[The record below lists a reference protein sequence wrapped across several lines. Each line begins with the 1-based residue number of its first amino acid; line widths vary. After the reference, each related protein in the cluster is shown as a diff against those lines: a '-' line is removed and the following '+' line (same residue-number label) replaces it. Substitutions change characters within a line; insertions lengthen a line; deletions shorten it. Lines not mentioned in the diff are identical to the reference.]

1 MKYGKMA
8 TAASLAACVLMGPWG
23 GCEAAV
29 KAAAETVQFYP
40 VPRVFEHAEYRLCL
54 PQKYAKLVLTQTKF
68 QDGKRLFSV
77 AEKASIEASHKEA
90 GECSG
95 AGWLFAI
102 SKVNKAEL
110 KQMLC
115 GDMSGR
121 TLFARDDK
129 GGYFIFEHP
138 TDVRYMRE
146 TPEAMKRDQEQWS
159 KLSAWAWSD
168 VRKNFLKDN
177 PGLSPLTADN
187 SNIGI
192 CLANLSYRS
201 GSKYSLGKKSAADC
215 SGEGVWSLPFG
226 EKLLYGNTYE
236 MVKGDTTLKGDY
248 VKLTIPKDKTE
259 LYFFQRKGT
268 TYVLE
273 KREGQQSNLY
283 KATPVEEHAEALSVM
298 QEWYD
303 TAAAK
308 AEKTKKAK

>member
-1 MKYGKMA
+1 MKYGRMA
-8 TAASLAACVLMGPWG
+8 AAASLAACVLLGYWG
-23 GCEAAV
+23 SCEAV
-29 KAAAETVQFYP
+29 DKAAAETVQQVQEDCSY
-40 VPRVFEHAEYRLCL
+40 EHDGYRLRM
-54 PQKYAKLVLTQTKF
+54 PQEFDKLLLTETKF
-68 QDGKRLFSV
+68 QEGNRLFSV
-77 AEKASIEASHKEA
+77 SEKASIAAAQKEYA
-90 GECSG
+90 DYSG

-102 SKVNKAEL
+102 SKVSEAEL
-110 KQMLC
+110 QQMLC
-115 GDMSGR
+115 EDMSGR

-129 GGYFIFEHP
+129 GSYYIFEHP

-146 TPEAMKRDQEQWS
+146 TPAAMKRDQEQWS
-159 KLSAWAWSD
+159 KLSAWVWSD

-201 GSKYSLGKKSAADC
+201 GTKYSLGKKSAADC

-283 KATPVEEHAEALSVM
+283 KATPVEEHAEALSVV

-308 AEKTKKAK
+308 AEKTKKVK